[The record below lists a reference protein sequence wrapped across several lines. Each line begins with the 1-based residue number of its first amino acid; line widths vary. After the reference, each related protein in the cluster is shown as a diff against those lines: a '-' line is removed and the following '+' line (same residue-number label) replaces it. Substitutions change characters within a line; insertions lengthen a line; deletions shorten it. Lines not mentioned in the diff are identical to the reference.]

1 MAYNHGHD
9 VTLPGSKGPAIAYFM
24 YPQGETANGRIDS
37 FDPDGF
43 KYTIS
48 AREA

>member
-1 MAYNHGHD
+1 MAYNYGHD
-9 VTLPGSKGPAIAYFM
+9 VALPGSKGPAIA
-24 YPQGETANGRIDS
+24 DS

-43 KYTIS
+43 KYSIT